1 MRPIQKNIYLPV
13 QYFSVKILIYSATL
27 TDFLNANL
35 IIFLRDIKEKKV
47 FYETTCKVRSNWFRS
62 SHVPLVLALQ

>member
-1 MRPIQKNIYLPV
+1 MLSVLAEYLYSTQMVNPILAEHIYMMSELCVRYKNIYLPV

-35 IIFLRDIKEKKV
+35 IIFLRD
-47 FYETTCKVRSNWFRS
+47 
-62 SHVPLVLALQ
+62 